1 MTNAGPK
8 ITFVDSNHN
17 PDYEVGNLDGVFRV
31 RDTTSSAD
39 RLTIGSDGNVHINT
53 TDNGNAS
60 AKLNIE
66 DSSSAGADVL
76 KIMNKPAGAN
86 GKAKLVFHTETSAG
100 QGCQPYIQSLS
111 GADAGPNASNSHNAG
126 GFEFHTRSG
135 GAGTDNNAMR
145 IRDDGTVEKYGSVGQ
160 ILLKPSGAEI
170 EFTRASSSNILCSN
184 SAGYLNFYT
193 GGQTTFPAMRL
204 FASPSAANGAKV
216 GINTD
221 SIGVDAQMSI
231 MAPAGMPGLY
241 SSYGMR
247 IMGHPDGNQR
257 ISNATGIYAFTASI
271 PANNTYTTVAIG
283 RYHGASVTMRV
294 GDASSKRTIV
304 INYDFTQPAY
314 GVAHLNVIAN
324 NGQWNTGSADV
335 QISSSGSDY
344 AIQVRHNS
352 YYNTSNNSG
361 VYMIFNVC

>member
-1 MTNAGPK
+1 MLLST
-8 ITFVDSNHN
+8 
-17 PDYEVGNLDGVFRV
+17 
-31 RDTTSSAD
+31 
-39 RLTIGSDGNVHINT
+39 GSD
-53 TDNGNAS
+53 
-60 AKLNIE
+60 
-66 DSSSAGADVL
+66 
-76 KIMNKPAGAN
+76 
-86 GKAKLVFHTETSAG
+86 
-100 QGCQPYIQSLS
+100 
-111 GADAGPNASNSHNAG
+111 
-126 GFEFHTRSG
+126 
-135 GAGTDNNAMR
+135 
-145 IRDDGTVEKYGSVGQ
+145 
-160 ILLKPSGAEI
+160 I
-170 EFTRASSSNILCSN
+170 EFTRGGRNRL
-184 SAGYLNFYT
+184 SATHANGYFDFHT
-193 GGQTTFPAMRL
+193 GGQYTFPAMRL

-247 IMGHPDGNQR
+247 IMGHPDGNKR

-283 RYHGASVTMRV
+283 RYHAATVTIRV

-304 INYDFTQPAY
+304 INYDLTQPAY

-324 NGQWNTGSADV
+324 NGQWNTGTADV
-335 QISSSGSDY
+335 QLTSSGSADY